1 MAMSA
6 AILAMVFNQVIIEDE
21 QVVSKSY
28 PDFWNHLSLADFEIS
43 LTLI

>member
-6 AILAMVFNQVIIEDE
+6 AILAMIFKQIIIEEE

-28 PDFWNHLSLADFEIS
+28 PDFWKHLSEAGFEVIS
-43 LTLI
+43 T